1 MKEINIARTIVSKRR
16 EKGITQDELAEYIGV
31 SKASVSKWETGQS
44 YPDIVFLPQ
53 LAAYFNISLDELMGY
68 APQMTKE
75 DIRKLYHRLSS
86 DFAALPFDYVLGE
99 CRGIVKKYY
108 SCFPLLLQMAV
119 LLINHHML
127 AENKEKGEE
136 ILKEAVELC
145 IRIKTESNDVLLSRD
160 ATSLE
165 AVCYLML
172 KQPQDVLNLLGES
185 IRPALADDVSVA
197 QAYQLMGNIPKAK
210 EVTQI
215 SMYQHLIALIGATP
229 AYLLLYADNSVKSGE
244 ILRRALSVAQAYDLE
259 QLHPSTMVQIYLAA
273 AYVYSLQGNTEK
285 ALDMLQKYTD
295 ICTTCFFPCS
305 LHGDSF
311 FDAIEGWFSDFDL
324 GAGAPRDEK
333 VIKESMLQG
342 IIANPVFAALSE
354 QPRYKSIIEKL
365 KTNLGGN

>member
-1 MKEINIARTIVSKRR
+1 MKEINIARTLVLKRR
-16 EKGITQDELAEYIGV
+16 EKGITQDELAGYIGV

-75 DIRKLYHRLSS
+75 DIRKLYRRLSS
-86 DFAALPFDYVLGE
+86 DFASRKFDDVLGE
-99 CRGIVKKYY
+99 CRGIIKKYY

-119 LLINHHML
+119 MLINHHML
-127 AENKEKGEE
+127 AEDKDKKEAV
-136 ILKEAVELC
+136 LKEAIGLC
-145 IRIKTESNDVLLSRD
+145 MRIKAESNDVLLLRE

-172 KQPQDVLNLLGES
+172 KQPQDVLDLLGES
-185 IRPALADDVSVA
+185 IRPTPADVVSIA
-197 QAYQLMGNIPKAK
+197 QAYQMMGNIPKAK

-215 SMYQHLIALIGATP
+215 SMYQHLIALIGAAP
-229 AYLLLYADNSVKSGE
+229 AYMMLYADNSAKSGE
-244 ILRRALSVAQAYDLE
+244 ILRRTLTVAQAYDLE
-259 QLHPSTMVQIYLAA
+259 RLHPGTMVQVYLAA
-273 AYVYSLQGNTEK
+273 AHVYSLRGDNEN

-295 ICTTCFFPCS
+295 ICTTCFFPCT

-324 GAGAPRDEK
+324 GTGAPRDEK

-342 IIANPVFAALSE
+342 VVANPVFAALAE

-365 KTNLGGN
+365 KNNLGEN